1 MIGPGLCRRRIVV
14 GEGGESFGGFGLR
27 VIGFGIWL
35 LVARWVFCWGA
46 ELPLLQNPKSQVAA
60 PFAAPN
66 RVAGPRILRSAHM
79 KS

>member
-1 MIGPGLCRRRIVV
+1 MV
-14 GEGGESFGGFGLR
+14 GEGGESFGGFGLW

-46 ELPLLQNPKSQVAA
+46 ELSSFQNPKSGVAA

-66 RVAGPRILRSAHM
+66 RVAGPRILRSALM